1 MKKAALFLTGL
12 LMAICAARG
21 DCVGGGWNPPDTAT
35 ETFQIVAKCF
45 TTFTEDSVP
54 VMDTFALGKNGGKSN
69 LYVQGSISPGWKR
82 NTDANLYCCHKI
94 KSDKK
99 KISRNPYKR
108 PHRPCGLKKERTPF
122 KVRRSCCRD
131 HV

>member
-35 ETFQIVAKCF
+35 GTFQIVAECF

-54 VMDTFALGKNGGKSN
+54 GMDTFALRKKGGEAKLFFPERKS
-69 LYVQGSISPGWKR
+69 QGSE
-82 NTDANLYCCHKI
+82 
-94 KSDKK
+94 KK
-99 KISRNPYKR
+99 NDSNN
-108 PHRPCGLKKERTPF
+108 
-122 KVRRSCCRD
+122 
-131 HV
+131 HVCEQITKQQNK

>member
-45 TTFTEDSVP
+45 TTFTEASVP
-54 VMDTFALGKNGGKSN
+54 VMDTFALGKNGGKTN
-69 LYVQGSISPGWKR
+69 LYVQGSISQRWKR
-82 NTDANLYCCHKI
+82 NTNANFYGWKI
-94 KSDKK
+94 KKYDKK
-99 KISRNPYKR
+99 KVT
-108 PHRPCGLKKERTPF
+108 RTAYT
-122 KVRRSCCRD
+122 R
-131 HV
+131 